1 MTVNSRR
8 FALAWILLI
17 VVGAAV
23 FSWYKFVVHPT
34 PVACSYCN
42 RPLHANLTVTAEIA
56 GRRAQVC
63 CARCA
68 ISQANQERKPL
79 RLITVRDYQS
89 GRSLSPAN
97 AWFVEG
103 SRAMACDHDAM
114 RMNEMKGTDMAAYDR
129 CSPGTFAFA
138 ERQTADAFI
147 AENGGAVISF
157 SQLMSEAKFQ

>member
-1 MTVNSRR
+1 MNSRR
-8 FALAWILLI
+8 FALAGILII

-23 FSWYKFVVHPT
+23 FGWYKFVLHPA
-34 PVACSYCN
+34 PVACGYCS

-68 ISQANQERKPL
+68 ISEANQERKPL

-89 GRSLSPAN
+89 GRAIPPAN

-103 SRAMACDHDAM
+103 SRAVACDHDAM
-114 RMNEMKGTDMAAYDR
+114 RMNEMKGTDMADYDR

-138 ERQTADAFI
+138 ERQAADAFI
-147 AENGGAVISF
+147 VKNGGAVISF
-157 SQLMSEAKFQ
+157 AQLMSEAKFQ

>member
-1 MTVNSRR
+1 MNSRR
-8 FALAWILLI
+8 FALAGILLI

-23 FSWYKFVVHPT
+23 FGWYKFVLHPS
-34 PVACSYCN
+34 PVACGYCS

-68 ISQANQERKPL
+68 VSQANQEHKPL
-79 RLITVRDYQS
+79 RLIAVRDYQS
-89 GRSLSPAN
+89 GRSISPAD
-97 AWFVEG
+97 AWYVEG
-103 SRAMACDHDAM
+103 SRAVACDHDAM

>member
-1 MTVNSRR
+1 MKSRR
-8 FALAWILLI
+8 LALVGILLI
-17 VVGAAV
+17 VAV
-23 FSWYKFVVHPT
+23 LGWYRFVLRPVS
-34 PVACSYCN
+34 VACGYCS

-79 RLITVRDYQS
+79 RLISVRDYQS
-89 GRSLSPAN
+89 GRSISPES

-103 SRAMACDHDAM
+103 SRAIACDHDAM
-114 RMNEMKGTDMAAYDR
+114 RMNAMKGTDMVEYDR

-138 ERQTADAFI
+138 AREAADVFVSR
-147 AENGGAVISF
+147 NGGAVISF
-157 SQLMSEAKFQ
+157 VQLMSEAKFQ

>member
-1 MTVNSRR
+1 MNARG
-8 FALAWILLI
+8 FALVGILLI
-17 VVGAAV
+17 VVGVAV
-23 FSWYKFVVHPT
+23 FGWYKFVFYPA
-34 PVACSYCN
+34 PVACGYCS

-68 ISQANQERKPL
+68 ISEANQERKSL

-89 GRSLSPAN
+89 GRPLSPAI

-103 SRAMACDHDAM
+103 SRAVACDHDAM
-114 RMNEMKGTDMAAYDR
+114 RMNDMKGTDMADYDR

-138 ERQTADAFI
+138 ERRAADAFI
-147 AENGGAVISF
+147 AINGGAVISF
-157 SQLMSEAKFQ
+157 MQLMSEAKFQ